1 MSGPRPDLPRLPEPA
16 VVTPALPAPRAEK
29 VLRASLHDF
38 ARTLKLARFRA
49 LLRGPHPRRW
59 TVFAT
64 PVGAHVLVAARA
76 ARGDFP
82 TWRYIMDT
90 SKSSLGG
97 EVWEGGAP
105 GSEGARLLASFG
117 DGSSLGPL
125 VGDMRALPLPNP
137 SPSVPIASPEVAT
150 PVGMLGWD
158 GALLPVGRI
167 SRIEED
173 VIELKPARAPLPG
186 SAASWLGAPVFSAD
200 GVVAFVT
207 ELRAEGGGA
216 RIARLVAAK
225 PIVEGLPR

>member
-1 MSGPRPDLPRLPEPA
+1 
-16 VVTPALPAPRAEK
+16 
-29 VLRASLHDF
+29 
-38 ARTLKLARFRA
+38 
-49 LLRGPHPRRW
+49 
-59 TVFAT
+59 
-64 PVGAHVLVAARA
+64 
-76 ARGDFP
+76 
-82 TWRYIMDT
+82 MDT